1 MENKLCKK
9 CGRPLPEDYKYKI
22 CESCAMK
29 YINNLKKGMKV
40 VLSVAGIVGA
50 TVISVATKGKI
61 NLSKK

>member
-1 MENKLCKK
+1 
-9 CGRPLPEDYKYKI
+9 
-22 CESCAMK
+22 MK
-29 YINNLKKGMKV
+29 YTNNLKKGMKV